1 MNTTLHIGRRIFAWC
16 CIFGLIH
23 AACAAEDGDIVPME
37 LEVTTPTRTNIS
49 LSDAPAAVTVVTA
62 KEIKAKNVSRLGD
75 VLDQVP
81 SLYLRDGALGQSQG
95 TSGTSG
101 MSLRGVDQSRTL
113 ILLDGQPLQDARSGK
128 VNWQVP
134 FIEDISR
141 VEVVPGAFSSLYG
154 SNAIGG
160 VINIITKQPDRH
172 EFDAKVK
179 KGWGDASGEDASIYL
194 RDKLDNGLGF
204 VAGLGYQNRDSYVND
219 FVVKACPLVGGVCT
233 WPVPGGTAVTVT
245 GAQPITTRDG
255 TPAYLVGDKGTTPW
269 HSANATAKLFYNLN
283 DRDKVYTGI
292 AYQETNQGYTQFSTY
307 LRDASTGLPVS
318 SGPVNIN
325 GHGVSLT
332 ESNFVNNSPLHE
344 AATRYFVGYDGTLGN
359 DYALKVDLAKIKRAY
374 SFTFAGS
381 TVATTWN
388 GGPGTLY
395 DTPNSGLDGTAQL
408 SFPVGSRQVLV
419 TGLALHN
426 DTANQQVY
434 TLTDWRNPDT
444 KTAVTGS
451 YNGDSTT
458 TSVFAQDEISA
469 ADALTVYLGGR
480 LDNWQTKGDSSV
492 APASATLYPTRSATA
507 FSPKA
512 SAVYKATETATLR
525 ASFGRSFRA
534 PTNEDMYTTSITPI
548 AGGTRT
554 TQGDPNLQPE
564 HGTTW
569 EAGGELR
576 ITESTKVTATYYE
589 TRLSNLI
596 YLKQVTPPPNALSLR
611 INAGKARIRG
621 IELSAASRLSSW
633 LELDANYAYVDSVM
647 LENDADPGSVG
658 KRLTDSPKNIAGI
671 GLTAQ
676 QGAWSGTLNARYVSH
691 SFFTAHNTDVVEGVP
706 GSYDAYTMVNAKLGY
721 EFAKGVK
728 GAVAINNLLN
738 IEAYSYFL
746 LPSRNATAEM
756 EFSF

>member
-1 MNTTLHIGRRIFAWC
+1 MCAPTHNIGLTFAFC
-16 CIFGLIH
+16 CIFGLVH
-23 AACAAEDGDIVPME
+23 AACAAEDSDTEE
-37 LEVTTPTRTNIS
+37 LVLVITTPTRTNVSI
-49 LSDAPAAVTVVTA
+49 SDAPAAVTVVTA
-62 KEIKAKNVSRLGD
+62 KDIKAKHVSRLGD

-113 ILLDGQPLQDARSGK
+113 ILLDGQPIQDARSGK
-128 VNWQVP
+128 VNWRVP
-134 FIEDISR
+134 FVDDIAR
-141 VEVVPGAFSSLYG
+141 VEVVPGSFSSLYG

-172 EFDAKVK
+172 EFSAKVK
-179 KGWGDASGEDASIYL
+179 KGWGDASGEDASIYA
-194 RDKLDNGLGF
+194 REKLDNGLGIA
-204 VAGLGYQNRDSYVND
+204 AGLGYQNRDSFVND
-219 FVVKACPLVGGVCT
+219 FVVKT
-233 WPVPGGTAVTVT
+233 PVAGLPGTPVT

-269 HSANATAKLFYNLN
+269 RSANATAKLFYDLN
-283 DRDKVYTGI
+283 DRDKIYTGI
-292 AYQETNQGYTQFSTY
+292 VYQEINQGYTQFNTY
-307 LRDASTGLPVS
+307 LRDATGAPVS
-318 SGPVNIN
+318 SGTLGIN
-325 GHGVSLT
+325 GQRVTLT

-344 AATRYFVGYDGTLGN
+344 AATRYFVGYDGTIGN

-408 SFPVGSRQVLV
+408 TFPIGSRQVLV

-444 KTAVTGS
+444 KSTVTGS

-480 LDNWQTKGDSSV
+480 LDDWETKGDSTATPPSP
-492 APASATLYPTRSATA
+492 APLVTTYYPTRSVTA
-507 FSPKA
+507 FSPKV
-512 SAVYKATETATLR
+512 SAVYRATDAATLR
-525 ASFGRSFRA
+525 ASLGRSFRA

-548 AGGTRT
+548 TGGTRT

-564 HGTTW
+564 RGTTW
-569 EAGGELR
+569 EVGGELR
-576 ITESTKVTATYYE
+576 ITEDTKVTATYYE
-589 TRLSNLI
+589 TQLSDLI
-596 YLKQVTPPPNALSLR
+596 YLKQITPPPNPPNELSQR
-611 INAGKARIRG
+611 INAGKASIRG
-621 IELSAASRLSSW
+621 IELAASSRLTSW
-633 LELDANYAYVDSVM
+633 LGLDANYAYIDSEM
-647 LENDADPGSVG
+647 LENVADPGSVG
-658 KRLTDSPKNIAGI
+658 KRLTDSPQNIAGI
-671 GLTAQ
+671 SLTAQ
-676 QGAWSGTLNARYVSH
+676 QGAWSGSLSARYVSH

-706 GSYDAYTMVNAKLGY
+706 GSYDAYNVVNAKLGY

-728 GAVAINNLLN
+728 GSVAINNLLDTK
-738 IEAYSYFL
+738 AYSFFL

-756 EFSF
+756 DFSF